1 MNIKS
6 EGIKKNIQSY
16 NIHCN
21 NNETY
26 NKEEIYIY
34 YFLQI
39 IYDY

>member
-6 EGIKKNIQSY
+6 EGIKKKYSNY

-26 NKEEIYIY
+26 NKKEINNYS
-34 YFLQI
+34 FLQI